1 MNSSILP
8 SIWLI
13 LLIAG
18 LPQLSE
24 TVYTPSLPE
33 IAKVLKTSNSM
44 VEHTLTIY
52 LFGFSIGTFFWGWL
66 SDRFGRKPSVLIG
79 LIVFICGCISCFYS
93 ISITMLMV
101 SRFVQAFGGSIGSVL
116 GQAICRDSFRGPALG
131 RAYSSIGTA
140 LAVFPAIGPVTGG
153 FIAEHFGW
161 KGIFLFLM
169 IFAII
174 LFAFIVI
181 FLPETHKHDS
191 NNSLSLKEVAFSLIK
206 SKKVIGFG
214 IIVAICNGIG
224 FSYFAEGSFYL
235 ISLLGLSPSQY
246 GLTFFFI
253 AVSAMIGGIISKRL
267 HNTNSSYVIMR
278 YGIVVVL
285 ISTLLFSILIALSSN
300 LFHFSNYML
309 IGIVILSQMITML
322 GVCIVT
328 SNALALSLSDYTK
341 SKGTASSLF
350 GFFYYSL
357 ISIFTLIMG
366 LLHNGTLLPMPF
378 YFFGLSVLMILVQ
391 KKMVASYFEI

>member
-1 MNSSILP
+1 
-8 SIWLI
+8 
-13 LLIAG
+13 
-18 LPQLSE
+18 
-24 TVYTPSLPE
+24 
-33 IAKVLKTSNSM
+33 
-44 VEHTLTIY
+44 
-52 LFGFSIGTFFWGWL
+52 
-66 SDRFGRKPSVLIG
+66 
-79 LIVFICGCISCFYS
+79 
-93 ISITMLMV
+93 
-101 SRFVQAFGGSIGSVL
+101 
-116 GQAICRDSFRGPALG
+116 
-131 RAYSSIGTA
+131 
-140 LAVFPAIGPVTGG
+140 
-153 FIAEHFGW
+153 
-161 KGIFLFLM
+161 
-169 IFAII
+169 
-174 LFAFIVI
+174 
-181 FLPETHKHDS
+181 
-191 NNSLSLKEVAFSLIK
+191 
-206 SKKVIGFG
+206 
-214 IIVAICNGIG
+214 
-224 FSYFAEGSFYL
+224 
-235 ISLLGLSPSQY
+235 
-246 GLTFFFI
+246 
-253 AVSAMIGGIISKRL
+253 
-267 HNTNSSYVIMR
+267 MR